1 MSKPHISN
9 HYLVKKPSSIRKAQI
24 HFQNRQDR
32 DDVNVINLSIGNI
45 SLPMYPAMVERLNNL
60 QLSPFS
66 KGVVQYSPTVGE
78 DETRRAFLNIL
89 SSEGINIDN
98 ILANITDGGS
108 SAMELMLLGV
118 CGPNSKRPVMLL
130 DPAYTNYLEFSKRF
144 SIEVVTVNR
153 NINQDGSFHKLNIDD
168 IENCIKKYN
177 PSAIVLIPFDNPT
190 GQFVELETT
199 ISIAKLAVKY
209 NLWLVSDEAYRNL
222 FYLNKENYSIWSLN
236 NSLVKGIEGRRISIE
251 SASKIWNA
259 CGLRIGA
266 LLTDNQKLHERAIFE
281 YTSNLSANSIGQYIF
296 GSLALEPDT
305 ELKKWYSKQKKYY
318 KNILTALRKR
328 LKNNIPGI
336 IVTEPE
342 AAIYMI
348 LDFKNICDQRFDAEK
363 FILFCAKEGKVLY
376 NEKFYTVL
384 LAPMNGF
391 YNDSNLGKTQLR
403 LAIVENQDLMEI
415 SSDII
420 AGLYHKFV
428 TK

>member
-1 MSKPHISN
+1 MSKPQISN
-9 HYLVKKPSSIRKAQI
+9 HYLEKKPSSIREAQI
-24 HFQNRQDR
+24 YFQNRPDR
-32 DDVNVINLSIGNI
+32 DTVNVINLSIGNI
-45 SLPMYPAMVERLNNL
+45 SMPMYPSMVERLNNL
-60 QLSPFS
+60 QFSPFK
-66 KGVVQYSPTVGE
+66 KGVIRYSPTIGE

-89 SSEGINIDN
+89 SSEGINTDN

-130 DPAYTNYLEFSKRF
+130 DPCYTNYLEFSKRF

-153 NINQDGSFHKLNIDD
+153 NINQDGSFNKLDIDD
-168 IENCIKKYN
+168 IENCIKKCN
-177 PSAIVLIPFDNPT
+177 PSAIVIIPFDNPT
-190 GQFVELETT
+190 GQFIELETT

-209 NLWLVSDEAYRNL
+209 NLWLVCDEAYRNL
-222 FYLNKENYSIWSLN
+222 FYVNKENYSIWSLN
-236 NSLVKGIEGRRISIE
+236 NSIVEGIEGRRISIE

-266 LLTDNQKLHERAIFE
+266 LLTDNQKFHEKAIFE

-296 GSLALEPDT
+296 ASLALEPKSR
-305 ELKKWYSKQKKYY
+305 LKEWYSRQKTYY
-318 KNILTALRKR
+318 KNILTGVRKR
-328 LKNNIPGI
+328 LKNNLPGI

-348 LDFKNICDQRFDAEK
+348 LDFKNICNPGFDAEE
-363 FILFCAKEGKVLY
+363 FILYCAKEGKVLY

-391 YNDSNLGKTQLR
+391 YRDSSLGKTQLR
-403 LAIVENQDLMEI
+403 LAIVESQDLMEI

-420 AGLYHKFV
+420 AGLYHKF
-428 TK
+428 TIK